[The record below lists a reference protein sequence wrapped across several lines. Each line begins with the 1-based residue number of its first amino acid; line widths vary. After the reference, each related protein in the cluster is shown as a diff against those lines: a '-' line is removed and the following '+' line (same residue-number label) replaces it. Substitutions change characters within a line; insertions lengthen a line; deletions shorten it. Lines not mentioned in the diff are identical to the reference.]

1 MSSAADLW
9 SGGEYELVAGR
20 FAQIHD
26 ELVRRLAPAH
36 GELWL
41 DVATGTGE
49 VAVRAAGAG
58 AMVTGLDIAPRLLEQ
73 ARARS
78 SEVEWVEGD
87 AERLP
92 FEDASFDV
100 VSSAFGVIFAPG
112 QKTAAAELARVCRGR
127 LGLTAWR
134 PNSGPHTVYAAF
146 RGDDPLEGSPDEWG
160 REEHVQELIGDDFEL
175 EFEEQ
180 VWLLEG
186 ETPESLWELMS
197 VGAPPLKAFYDALEP
212 GRREEFRE
220 AMLEHWKQFRTDEG
234 IISEP
239 RPYLLI
245 TGRRR

>member
-20 FAQIHD
+20 FAEIHD
-26 ELVRRLAPAH
+26 ELVRRLAPAQ
-36 GELWL
+36 GECWL

-49 VAVRAAGAG
+49 VAVRAADAG

-78 SEVEWVEGD
+78 SEVEWIEGD

-100 VSSAFGVIFAPG
+100 VSSSFGVIFAPG
-112 QKTAAAELARVCRGR
+112 QNTAAAELARVCRDR

-146 RGDDPLEGSPDEWG
+146 RGDDPLEGSSDDWG
-160 REEHVQELIGDDFEL
+160 REEHVQGLLGDDFEL

-197 VGAPPLKAFYDALEP
+197 VGAPPVKAFYDALEP

-220 AMLEHWKQFRTDEG
+220 AMLEHWRQFRTDKG
-234 IISEP
+234 ISEP